1 MKTQRDELSLALE
14 GLRHRPVVTESR
26 DYARRWEK
34 SRVRAARWRGLMS
47 GPVGVSAVALLI
59 ACVAWF
65 ELPPSPSRPAQN
77 VIATRVGETRA
88 VTLSDGSRIVLDMGS
103 RLSVA
108 FTTAARD
115 IDLLQ
120 GQAHFEVAKD
130 VQRPFRVRTKSAEV
144 VAVGTMFDV
153 ATLPART
160 TVTLIEG
167 RVDVRAISRGARQEP
182 RVEALTPGERVGID
196 DNGQFLVEKAVKLE
210 NVTAWQRGKL
220 VIDDAPLP
228 EALAIMNRYAT
239 THIVVR
245 GEALQSRRISGVFR
259 IGDVETEVL
268 VLQRYFGLRE
278 VARSTDEIVLER

>member
-1 MKTQRDELSLALE
+1 MKTPRDELSTALE
-14 GLRHRPVVTESR
+14 SLRDRPVVLESR

-34 SRVRAARWRGLMS
+34 SRARAARWRGVVF

-59 ACVAWF
+59 ACAAWL
-65 ELPPSPSRPAQN
+65 ELPPSASRPAQN
-77 VIATRVGETRA
+77 IIATRVGETRT

-120 GQAHFEVAKD
+120 GQAHFEVAQD
-130 VQRPFRVRTKSAEV
+130 VRRPFRVRTKSAEV

-153 ATLPART
+153 AALPART

-167 RVDVRAISRGARQEP
+167 RVNVRAISGDP
-182 RVEALTPGERVGID
+182 RIEALTPGEQVGID
-196 DNGQFLVEKAVKLE
+196 SEGQLLVRKEVKLD
-210 NVTAWQRGKL
+210 NVTAWQRGNL

-228 EALAIMNRYAT
+228 EALATMNRYSMT
-239 THIVVR
+239 RIVVR

-278 VARSTDEIVLER
+278 TARSTNEIVLER